1 MAGRIPQ
8 GFIDDLLARVNI
20 VDIID
25 GRVKLKK
32 AGKNYSGLC
41 PFHQEKSPSFSVSPD
56 KQFYYCFGCG
66 AGGNAIGFLMEYDR
80 LEFPQA
86 VEEVAKIVGVDVP
99 RDEAQEQRRSEHK
112 AQYHILD
119 EASTYYQRQL
129 KEHSARD
136 SAVNYLKSR
145 GLTGKVAS
153 FFGIGFAPSGWDN
166 LINAIGDTS
175 EKAKLLELSGMLI
188 RNEEKDS
195 LYDRF
200 RNRIMFPIRDA
211 RGRTIAFGGR
221 VLGDDK
227 PKYLNSP
234 ETDTFHKGRELYGL
248 YEARKLTQKLERIII
263 VEGYMDVISLAQF
276 GVTYAVAT
284 LGTATSQHHLERLF
298 KTVSEVVFCFDGDK
312 AGRKAAERALETTLT
327 SIKDGQEA
335 RFLFLP
341 EGEDPDTLVRTEGKE
356 GFEKRVS
363 EALPLS
369 EFFFKSHSE
378 GSDMTSIDGRA
389 RFSSEALPMLQQ
401 MQPGLL
407 KQMMIDR
414 ICEITGLSLEQ
425 INSTIQLVA
434 PKSSAEKNM
443 SQHYDSN
450 SNTPDY
456 YDTESGG
463 DYFTN
468 TSNFSSPNNTN
479 GKPKQQATQRQASRP
494 TNSLCGHLVSLLLH
508 HPELAPL
515 ATEHQTLAE
524 LNEPHSE
531 LLQAFLHYLHLHPN
545 TSLHTLLIDWR
556 DDEELSKHLLQ
567 LSGISHLDPILNGNP
582 TLLFN
587 DAWKQLTRRLQ
598 INELQKLQN
607 KGKKGLATLSQT
619 EKQRLSELLTLSR
632 Q

>member
-66 AGGNAIGFLMEYDR
+66 AGGNAIGFLMEYER

-86 VEEVAKIVGVDVP
+86 IEEVAKIVGVDVP

-119 EASTYYQRQL
+119 EASAYYQRQL
-129 KEHSARD
+129 KEHPSRD
-136 SAVNYLKSR
+136 LAVNYLKSR

-166 LINAIGDTS
+166 LINAVGGTS
-175 EKAKLLELSGMLI
+175 EKANLLEMSGMLI
-188 RNEEKDS
+188 RHEEKDS

-248 YEARKLTQKLERIII
+248 YEARKLTQKLERIVI

-284 LGTATSQHHLERLF
+284 LGTATSQQHLERLF

-341 EGEDPDTLVRTEGKE
+341 EGEDPDTLIRAEGKD
-356 GFEKRVS
+356 GFEKRLN

-369 EFFFKSHSE
+369 EFFFKSHSQ

-407 KQMMIDR
+407 KQMMIDK
-414 ICEITGLSLEQ
+414 ICEITGLTLEQ
-425 INSTIQLVA
+425 INSTIQLV
-434 PKSSAEKNM
+434 PTSA
-443 SQHYDSN
+443 SN
-450 SNTPDY
+450 SAHNDSSYDNSY
-456 YDTESGG
+456 YEDAT
-463 DYFTN
+463 
-468 TSNFSSPNNTN
+468 PNNFTPRDN
-479 GKPKQQATQRQASRP
+479 NYPERRSTKPSPKEPSRP
-494 TNSLCGHLVSLLLH
+494 TSSLCGHLVSLLLH

-515 ATEHQTLAE
+515 ATEYDSLSDLH
-524 LNEPHSE
+524 EPHSE
-531 LLQAFLHYLHLHPN
+531 LLQAFLQYLHTHPN

-556 DDEELSKHLLQ
+556 DDEDLSKHLLQ

-582 TLLFN
+582 KQLFS
-587 DAWKQLTRRLQ
+587 DAWKRLTRRLQ
-598 INELQKLQN
+598 VNELQKLQ
-607 KGKKGLATLSQT
+607 KKPLATLSQP